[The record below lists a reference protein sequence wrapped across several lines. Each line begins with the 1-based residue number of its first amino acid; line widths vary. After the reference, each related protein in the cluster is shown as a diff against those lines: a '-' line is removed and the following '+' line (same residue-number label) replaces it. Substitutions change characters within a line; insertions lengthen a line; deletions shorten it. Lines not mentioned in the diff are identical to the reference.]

1 MPFTK
6 ALECIIPCFL
16 GYDVNL
22 WNGFSLSA
30 SLEYSENLKYTNVI
44 QIKDEMSLQSSISIV
59 RLRWFYLA
67 CCVLAVA

>member
-6 ALECIIPCFL
+6 ALEYIIPCFL
-16 GYDVNL
+16 AYDVNL

-67 CCVLAVA
+67 RCVLAVA